1 MSWSLSDDRGRIQA
15 LKHEL
20 KTEELQET
28 AAIYALGALSQQE
41 ARAFE
46 NHLRE
51 QCPVCEE
58 EACSFSEAVGQ
69 MGLSVEAQSPSD
81 YLRDLLLSRIE
92 KEAYQ
97 QSPVIPFPKQS
108 ARFSS
113 PTESFASN
121 RRIYLRLAIA
131 ASLVLMAAAT
141 ILFWRQSSR
150 LQSELAQVKSAS
162 SSSLRL
168 IQLDGQEAAPQSSGN
183 IYWDV
188 QKNRWVVAVT
198 LPPPPPGKVYQL
210 WFVTPDA
217 KISAGLIRTDSK
229 GRGAIIVEVPRQIN
243 QLAAAAIT
251 LEPEGGSEQPTMPI
265 YALGKT

>member
-1 MSWSLSDDRGRIQA
+1 MEFIRDRGRIQA

-28 AAIYALGALSQQE
+28 AAIYALGALSQHE

-69 MGLSVEAQSPSD
+69 IGLSVEAQSPPD

-97 QSPVIPFPKQS
+97 QSSLIPFPEQS
-108 ARFSS
+108 ERF
-113 PTESFASN
+113 PTTEPSATN
-121 RRIYLRLAIA
+121 RRVYLRLAIA
-131 ASLVLMAAAT
+131 ASLVVMAAAS
-141 ILFWRQSSR
+141 ILFWRQSTR
-150 LQSELAQVKSAS
+150 LQNELDEMKSAS
-162 SSSLRL
+162 SSPLRL
-168 IQLDGQEAAPQSSGN
+168 IKLDGQEAAPQSSGN
-183 IYWDV
+183 IYWDTE
-188 QKNRWVVAVT
+188 KNRWVVAVT
-198 LPPPPPGKVYQL
+198 LPPPPPGKTYQL
-210 WFVTPDA
+210 WFVTSDA
-217 KISAGLIRTDSK
+217 KISAGLIRTDSEGK
-229 GRGAIIVEVPRQIN
+229 GAIIVEVPRQMN
-243 QLAAAAIT
+243 QLTSAAIT

-265 YALGKT
+265 YAQGKT